1 MLDEVEA
8 LAQQGWWEQ
17 VKEKMVEI
25 YKCQSVFTEKIKE
38 RINRLEA
45 RLLKSQS
52 VQISINKKILVV
64 LIGASLLTIGI
75 LFWLFNNWL
84 KEFLIASKVQKN

>member
-1 MLDEVEA
+1 
-8 LAQQGWWEQ
+8 
-17 VKEKMVEI
+17 MVEI

-75 LFWLFNNWL
+75 LF
-84 KEFLIASKVQKN
+84 